1 MRSIIVISLGFLT
14 LTAGCGDD
22 DAIAPPMSSDGGVDA
37 WVEPTPDAG
46 DNEPDAGEPTADAG
60 QDAGPPPACDA
71 HEVPCQE
78 ASFENLGLLET
89 PAGDAITEEGTTAG
103 EFLTHVD
110 ATGSPATGTAPTT
123 AYVYARFTDEGLEQ
137 VSIDDDEAFTST
149 EWDIALR
156 RYIIRLN
163 SGVSGPSCVRG
174 ARLPDGAGGEPP
186 AFEDVT
192 AVPEDLELQPESYF
206 EGDACTF
213 VDDGSGLPGAPASVL
228 ASYWEYAGCLA
239 MTDAVFVI
247 ELRDGRHVKLQVA
260 SYYPPEN
267 QERCDTEG
275 TTSIP
280 SGAAN
285 FRLRWAFLD

>member
-1 MRSIIVISLGFLT
+1 MRSNLFLFMGI
-14 LTAGCGDD
+14 LALAGGCGDD
-22 DAIAPPMSSDGGVDA
+22 DGGLAMSADAGIDASAMPPADGG
-37 WVEPTPDAG
+37 EPEA
-46 DNEPDAGEPTADAG
+46 DAGETAPDSGSDAG
-60 QDAGPPPACDA
+60 LAPACDP
-71 HEVPCQE
+71 HDVPCQE

-89 PAGDAITEEGTTAG
+89 PSGDVITEEGATAG

-110 ATGSPATGTAPTT
+110 ATGAPATGTAPTT

-137 VSIDDDEAFTST
+137 VAIDDDAAFTST

-174 ARLPDGAGGEPP
+174 ARLPDGDDGEPP

-192 AVPEDLELQPESYF
+192 TLPEGLALEEESYF

-213 VDDGSGLPGAPASVL
+213 VDDGSGLPGAPASIL

-239 MTDAVFVI
+239 MTGAVFVI

-260 SYYPPEN
+260 SYYPPDT
-267 QERCDTEG
+267 QAQCDTEG
-275 TTSIP
+275 STPIP